1 MPPASCAHHRLNDRG
16 RRGSSGARLS
26 VPCLPA
32 LKSVDDSTVAVLD
45 VIRSLAFVGD
55 LAMGQPTDHSPRAA
69 WIAGQLALEAG
80 LDQAA
85 CTRATAVALL
95 RWSGCTANAPEFA
108 QLFGDDVNG
117 RKALLAIQSRGSSFR
132 AGARGKTSA
141 FLSLSRIHCE
151 VSGAIAA
158 QLGLDDETQFA
169 LHHLFESHDGTGAPD
184 GLRGEQVPVAVYMAS
199 LAGDLDIFNR
209 LYGVEQACRL
219 IGERADVLYPRDLAN
234 VLLKHARQWLSALD
248 QDPTLSGPCSLDA
261 MLAGRTTSLEIL
273 AHVIDLKLPWMTGY
287 SRDVA
292 QIACHAARQLGLDE
306 TSQQRVYRA
315 ALIHGMGRASVPNMV
330 WETPGRLAESAWER
344 VRLVPYW
351 TGRAARQ
358 IGSLASEAEVASY
371 IYERP
376 DGSGYFREVKEVSI
390 PFESRILAAAAA
402 LVSLRSTRPWREAYT
417 EHAAKELLM
426 AEAAAGRYDGQVIR
440 SLFDKPR
447 SSTRSPTVPSTSLL
461 TEREREI
468 LRCIS
473 LGASN
478 KRVAQKLCISP
489 STVRTHV
496 ESVFRK
502 LECSTRAAATLKAT
516 QLGLI

>member
-1 MPPASCAHHRLNDRG
+1 M
-16 RRGSSGARLS
+16 
-26 VPCLPA
+26 
-32 LKSVDDSTVAVLD
+32 DDSTVALLD

-55 LAMGQPTDHSPRAA
+55 LSMGQPTDHSPRAA
-69 WIAGQLALEAG
+69 WIAGQLAREAG

-117 RKALLAIQSRGSSFR
+117 RKALLAAQSRGSGFR
-132 AGARGKTSA
+132 SGTRGKGSA

-184 GLRGEQVPVAVYMAS
+184 GLRGDRVPVAVYMAS
-199 LAGDLDIFNR
+199 LAGDLDVFNR
-209 LYGVEQACRL
+209 LYGMEQACRL

-234 VLLKHARQWLSALD
+234 VLLVHAQPWLSALD
-248 QDPTLSGPCSLDA
+248 QDPTLSGPCSLDV

-292 QIACHAARQLGLDE
+292 QLARHTARQLGLSE
-306 TSQQRVYRA
+306 ANQQRVYRA
-315 ALIHGMGRASVPNMV
+315 ALIHGIGRASVPNMV
-330 WETPGRLAESAWER
+330 WDTPGRLAESAWER

-358 IGSLASEAEVASY
+358 IGSLAGEAEVASY
-371 IYERP
+371 VYERP
-376 DGSGYFREVKEVSI
+376 DGSGYFREVNEVSI
-390 PFESRILAAAAA
+390 PFEGRILAAAAA
-402 LVSLRSTRPWREAYT
+402 LVSLRAARPWREAYT
-417 EHAAKELLM
+417 ELAASELLM
-426 AEAAAGRYDGQVIR
+426 ADAAAGRYDREVVR
-440 SLFDKPR
+440 ALLDKPR
-447 SSTRSPTVPSTSLL
+447 SSGARSHTVPSSSLL

-478 KRVAQKLCISP
+478 KLVAQKLSISP

-516 QLGLI
+516 QLGLL